1 MATKTYLVKTWID
14 DGWQTFTIEHKVLAH
29 DEQRAKELVT
39 RFWSHKNSFN
49 IVRIM
54 DTKELTEFVE
64 GVIC

>member
-14 DGWQTFTIEHKVLAH
+14 DGWQTFTIEHKVLAC